1 MSQMKP
7 YCFKCG
13 AELEPEAIYCPE
25 CGRLQRSMVVRA
37 VDPNAPSPPRPLPA
51 PSPGSPHDQPYQF
64 YPDREAEAAEQ
75 AAGTQAPQGPG
86 GAAEQ
91 HPDQHDPYSQQYP
104 EQDWRGGQHA
114 DANGGQAPYAEHG
127 GDQVYAQQD
136 QEQQPYGEQSWPDS
150 YQHGQ
155 TGQGY
160 PGHVEPEA
168 AYGQHDAGAH
178 NGQEPPAYDQQE
190 PAYGQHDPAYG
201 QDDPAYGQHDP
212 AYGQQDP
219 AYGQHDPAYGQQ
231 DPAYGQQDPAYGQQD
246 PAYGQ
251 HDPAYGQHD
260 PAYGQHDPAYG
271 QQDPAYGQ
279 QDPAYG
285 QQDPAY
291 GQQDPAYGQHDPAY
305 GQQDQAYDQHDPA
318 YGQHDPAYGQQQPA
332 YEQHYPQPYGTP
344 EPAEPEPADR
354 SWQAR
359 AEPYAPPAPPA
370 PIYQQPAPPV
380 PIAPEPVHQP
390 AEPVYRSSAP
400 IPAGSLEPTV
410 PPPSGGYAPPGA
422 GRYGPP
428 PSSNPYALAT
438 YEPDVGSGQPGGRS
452 PIRLIALGA
461 AVLLGLFLIA
471 FAAGQCLGGRNS
483 ASPSAATTP
492 RQIAQPTTAPST
504 QPTTAPT
511 ATPAPTAT
519 APAGQGITGTAKFA
533 RVTSSIPSRCS
544 TSQGCPVEVVLKNNG
559 GSGSGTVTVTL
570 TDDGGNPIATFT
582 GPVPVTDAGGT
593 ATVDGFATG
602 DQLGNYLKGGGIVH
616 ITTVDVK
623 SGG

>member
-37 VDPNAPSPPRPLPA
+37 VDPNAPKA
-51 PSPGSPHDQPYQF
+51 PSPPSPQPAPYPGTPHDQPNQF
-64 YPDREAEAAEQ
+64 YPDREAEAAAAAAEH
-75 AAGTQAPQGPG
+75 AAGTQAPQGLG

-91 HPDQHDPYSQQYP
+91 HPDQHDPYSQRYP

-114 DANGGQAPYAEHG
+114 DANGEQAPYAEHG

-136 QEQQPYGEQSWPDS
+136 HEQQAYGEQSWSDS
-150 YQHGQ
+150 NQHGQ
-155 TGQGY
+155 TGQDY
-160 PGHVEPEA
+160 SGHVEPEA
-168 AYGQHDAGAH
+168 GHGQHDAGAYS
-178 NGQEPPAYDQQE
+178 GQEPPAYDQQQPAYGHDPAYNE
-190 PAYGQHDPAYG
+190 HEATYDQGGDQAYGQHDPAYG
-201 QDDPAYGQHDP
+201 QHD
-212 AYGQQDP
+212 Q
-219 AYGQHDPAYGQQ
+219 AYGQQ

-246 PAYGQ
+246 PTYGQ
-251 HDPAYGQHD
+251 Q
-260 PAYGQHDPAYG
+260 DPAYG

-291 GQQDPAYGQHDPAY
+291 GQQDPAYGQQDPAY
-305 GQQDQAYDQHDPA
+305 DQQHPADQQYDPAQSHEPAYDQR
-318 YGQHDPAYGQQQPA
+318 
-332 YEQHYPQPYGTP
+332 YPQPYGGQP
-344 EPAEPEPADR
+344 EPAEPEPADEPWR
-354 SWQAR
+354 AR
-359 AEPYAPPAPPA
+359 GEPYAAAPPTPPA
-370 PIYQQPAPPV
+370 PIYQQPAPQ
-380 PIAPEPVHQP
+380 PVHQP
-390 AEPVYRSSAP
+390 AEPVYTSSAP

-410 PPPSGGYAPPGA
+410 PPPTGGYAPPGA
-422 GRYGPP
+422 GRYGSQ

-438 YEPDVGSGQPGGRS
+438 YGSDAGYGQPPSGRS
-452 PIRLIALGA
+452 PLRLVALGA

-483 ASPSAATTP
+483 ANPSAATTP
-492 RQIAQPTTAPST
+492 RQITQPTTAPST

-511 ATPAPTAT
+511 ATAAPT
-519 APAGQGITGTAKFA
+519 AGQGITGSAKFA
-533 RVTSSIPSRCS
+533 RVSSSIPGRCS

-559 GSGSGTVTVTL
+559 GSGSGSVTVTL
-570 TDDGGNPIATFT
+570 TDDGGKPIATFT
-582 GPVPVTDAGGT
+582 GPIPVTDAGAT

-602 DQLGNYLKGGGIVH
+602 DQLGTYLKGGGIVN